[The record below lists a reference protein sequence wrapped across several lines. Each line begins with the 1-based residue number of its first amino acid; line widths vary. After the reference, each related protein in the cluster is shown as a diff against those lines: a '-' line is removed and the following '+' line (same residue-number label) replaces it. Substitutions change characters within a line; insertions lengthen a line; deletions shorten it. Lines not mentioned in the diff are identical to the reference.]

1 MVGSPF
7 SRGEV
12 RPVSRICLC
21 DARRVA
27 HDHSNRVACWAPHNS
42 GGHISHEMCSSTF
55 GAGKPH
61 TPFGRRTVAST
72 RATECATS
80 DPTGAGASINS
91 EPHSEEG
98 WVFTEIGVYSVVGA
112 MEDKLIAHKHYIEK
126 HSQDLPE
133 IRNWKWGQLE
143 TQS

>member
-1 MVGSPF
+1 MTLTEWRTIIAIGLLAGRHITP
-7 SRGEV
+7 EATY
-12 RPVSRICLC
+12 RIKCARTHFMRENCMYSLSGGRWP
-21 DARRVA
+21 ARRK
-27 HDHSNRVACWAPHNS
+27 R
-42 GGHISHEMCSSTF
+42 
-55 GAGKPH
+55 
-61 TPFGRRTVAST
+61 
-72 RATECATS
+72 ATS